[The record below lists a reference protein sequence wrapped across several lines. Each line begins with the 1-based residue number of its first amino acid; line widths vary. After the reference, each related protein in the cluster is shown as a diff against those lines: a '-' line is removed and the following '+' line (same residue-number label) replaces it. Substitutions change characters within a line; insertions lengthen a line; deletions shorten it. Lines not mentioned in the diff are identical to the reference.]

1 MTSKKHELLTPLE
14 ASIGHELHQKLVP
27 GPSFGLPQN
36 MADFTNMAE
45 LTG

>member
-1 MTSKKHELLTPLE
+1 MINGIISV
-14 ASIGHELHQKLVP
+14 VP
-27 GPSFGLPQN
+27 GPSFGLAQN

>member
-1 MTSKKHELLTPLE
+1 LSFDNCVV
-14 ASIGHELHQKLVP
+14 QKLVP
-27 GPSFGLPQN
+27 GPSFGLAQN